1 MNKTE
6 KLDVYFQTL
15 ARESFKSEKLIYDK
29 IKSNPYT
36 SVEVLYDKLIKS
48 SGFPQY
54 QDDIQTAIYGD
65 NVEWIKYL
73 YDKAVIKKIVST
85 GSSKISELYKIRGF
99 DAKNYLSVGKLRG
112 KRGNI
117 LKRNLD
123 TQFKKIGQDMS
134 KNFSDALSQKGDISD
149 SPAFK
154 PMIAEIGAA
163 ITNGLKNNSFRVKVS
178 DIDKKGN
185 QITKIENRHIYEISE
200 TEEGG
205 SPIFTIKGDVREIL
219 LTQNELI
226 GIIQNSTKDI
236 IKKYKKSLGV
246 SYTTAESTFTE
257 MLKFIPDSG
266 FLKLNEKN
274 ASKDDLL
281 MAQEFV
287 RANALEI
294 VRVFFQEIIYAV
306 NSVHSGTSIN
316 KIWDYEE
323 TLVQMIQDDTH
334 LASEIYKVNTEA
346 TASGTIGEIMFA
358 SLLGL
363 MKTKEESVKILGQ
376 ELTTTGSAAVDIKLE
391 KQLGN
396 EIQRVGFQ
404 IKNYSSVSDEIV
416 LYSQANKFYDES
428 SMIRYVES
436 GLLKH
441 LYNVAN
447 QIFVERS
454 MPVNSNTAEGGD
466 HFDEMRN
473 ILTRCV
479 PNYIRYDQ
487 ADLTTDEF
495 GKNNFYIINFNFVPA
510 SVLFYTLAKAIET
523 QENYLKQQNMF
534 FFQGMHGAKSK
545 HGLLEGYPDDLSQSW
560 DKSWRTIRDGYLK
573 QGKLD
578 LTPYTGEQGSD
589 VPNIWKEN
597 LYLNFKGV
605 QIKFKNELNFLWSNA
620 KKR

>member
-1 MNKTE
+1 
-6 KLDVYFQTL
+6 
-15 ARESFKSEKLIYDK
+15 
-29 IKSNPYT
+29 
-36 SVEVLYDKLIKS
+36 
-48 SGFPQY
+48 
-54 QDDIQTAIYGD
+54 
-65 NVEWIKYL
+65 
-73 YDKAVIKKIVST
+73 
-85 GSSKISELYKIRGF
+85 
-99 DAKNYLSVGKLRG
+99 
-112 KRGNI
+112 
-117 LKRNLD
+117 
-123 TQFKKIGQDMS
+123 MS
-134 KNFSDALSQKGDISD
+134 KNFSDALSKKGDIKD

-178 DIDKKGN
+178 NIDKEGN
-185 QITKIENRHIYEISE
+185 QIAKIENRRIYEISE
-200 TEEGG
+200 SEEGG

-266 FLKLNEKN
+266 LLKLNEKN
-274 ASKDDLL
+274 ASEDELL

-287 RANALEI
+287 RANASEI
-294 VRVFFQEIIYAV
+294 VRVFFQEIITAV
-306 NSVHSGTSIN
+306 NSVHPGTSIN
-316 KIWDYEE
+316 KIWNYEGI
-323 TLVQMIQDDTH
+323 LIQMIQDDTH

-363 MKTKEESVKILGQ
+363 MKTEEESVKILGQ

-391 KQLGN
+391 KQLGK

-416 LYSQANKFYDES
+416 LYAQANKFYDES

-441 LYNVAN
+441 LYNIAN

-454 MPVNSNTAEGGD
+454 MPLNSNVAEGGD

-473 ILTRCV
+473 ILTQCV

-534 FFQGMHGAKSK
+534 FFQGMYGAKSK

-560 DKSWRTIRDGYLK
+560 DKSWRTIRDNYLK

-620 KKR
+620 KKG